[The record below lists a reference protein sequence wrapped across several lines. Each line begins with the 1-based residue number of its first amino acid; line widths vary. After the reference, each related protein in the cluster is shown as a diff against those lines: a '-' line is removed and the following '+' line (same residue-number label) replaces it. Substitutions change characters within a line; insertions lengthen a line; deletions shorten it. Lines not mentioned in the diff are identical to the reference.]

1 MSHYL
6 LTKLRYGAAG
16 RITDVAVRQLTPHGR
31 PEGPAELGR
40 PEGLASL
47 GRPEGLTALSVGPEK
62 VLEPQ
67 LLAGW
72 IAAGDNVYVGRQDEL
87 SGAFVIGDEV
97 RPAGP
102 EHILESCNIDGAR
115 TRALGHL
122 PRLP

>member
-6 LTKLRYGAAG
+6 LTRLRYGAAG

-31 PEGPAELGR
+31 PEGLAALGR
-40 PEGLASL
+40 PDGLAPI
-47 GRPEGLTALSVGPEK
+47 GVGPEK

-72 IAAGDNVYVGRQDEL
+72 IAAGDNVYVGRQDES

-102 EHILESCNIDGAR
+102 ERILESCNIDGAR
-115 TRALGHL
+115 TRALSHL